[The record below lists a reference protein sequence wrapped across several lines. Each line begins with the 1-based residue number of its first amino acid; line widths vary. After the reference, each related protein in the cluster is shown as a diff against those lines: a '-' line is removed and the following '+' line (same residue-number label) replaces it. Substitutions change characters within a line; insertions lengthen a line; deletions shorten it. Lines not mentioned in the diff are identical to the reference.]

1 MATVWAV
8 CKDPGGTTNLLP
20 VLPILRGMGYDVKL
34 FLHEGGK
41 GESVLKS
48 AGENFNVLA
57 DPIKAR
63 FLTINKPPDLL
74 ITSMCSGGG
83 IGRMLV
89 SALRSDGV
97 PTVALQD
104 FWGAR
109 IKTDWADPEYHPDLI
124 SVNDEVGKDLVLEN
138 WGIETKVAVTG
149 YPSLDALSRIN
160 REEGAK
166 IGREK
171 LGITDNLPIVFYPG
185 QIWHA
190 GRMLYEV
197 TTTLNYLRVPCHL
210 VASKHGR
217 MSEASEEDRFWDL
230 AQEEFQGTFHPF
242 TDFRYVREVVLS
254 SKVVVGMYSSLQIE
268 AAALGI
274 PVVSVLYPEYGADQF
289 RKETGGVMV
298 EFPLVTLGC
307 STIAGTRRLLVYN
320 LDKALTGDLGLRT
333 NQERVFHLDGRNAER
348 VALAALSLL
357 G

>member
-8 CKDPGGTTNLLP
+8 CKDPGGTINLLP
-20 VLPILRGMGYDVKL
+20 VLPILREMGCDVKI

-41 GESVLKS
+41 GESVIKA

-57 DPIKAR
+57 DPIKAQFFR
-63 FLTINKPPDLL
+63 LIKLPNLL

-83 IGRMLV
+83 IGRMLI
-89 SALRSDGV
+89 SAFRSDGV

-109 IKTDWADPEYHPDLI
+109 LKTDWADPEYHPDI
-124 SVNDEVGKDLVLEN
+124 ICVNDGVGKGLVFEN
-138 WGIETKVAVTG
+138 WDVETRVAVTG

-166 IGREK
+166 VGREK
-171 LGITDNLPIVFYPG
+171 LGITDDLPIVFYPG

-190 GRMLYEV
+190 GRTLYEV
-197 TTTLNYLRVPCHL
+197 VTILNRLNARCHL
-210 VASKHGR
+210 VASKHSR
-217 MSEASEEDRFWDL
+217 MGEAPEEEQFWFL
-230 AQEEFQGTFHPF
+230 AQEKFRGTFHLF

-274 PVVSVLYPEYGADQF
+274 PVVSVLYPEYGAYQF
-289 RKETGGVMV
+289 RKETGGVMY

-307 STIAGTRRLLVYN
+307 STIARTPRLLAYN
-320 LDKALTGDLGLRT
+320 LDKALTSDLGLRA
-333 NQERVFHLDGRNAER
+333 NQERVFRLDGRNAER
-348 VALAALSLL
+348 VAWAALSLL